1 MEILK
6 VQTYSSPPNH
16 HSSVNTTVHLTTM
29 EGEYGDTLNLG
40 AGRKEL
46 HETSTIFQGNSQ
58 P

>member
-6 VQTYSSPPNH
+6 VQTPHP

-46 HETSTIFQGNSQ
+46 HETSTIFQINSQ